1 MIILYLI
8 GTLLLT
14 FCLSERSRVLEG
26 QEAKDSQRADF
37 QQINIKVGAQ
47 QLLEKHL
54 EGLKGQNIG
63 LVMNPTA
70 RVNGVHVLDTLMAL
84 GMPVKALF
92 AAEHGFRGDQGAG
105 EIIQDGQDEETGL
118 PVFSLYGATKKPTAQ
133 MLEEIDV
140 LLFDMQDVGARFYTY
155 NSTMKYVITNRS
167 IGNSGVMLTSHVTN
181 FIDLDF
187 SLTCDA

>member
-1 MIILYLI
+1 MPYRTRIFMIILYLI

-14 FCLSERSRVLEG
+14 FCQSERGRILDG
-26 QEAKDSQRADF
+26 QEAEDSQRADF
-37 QQINIKVGAQ
+37 QQVNIKVGAQ
-47 QLLEKHL
+47 QLLENQL

-118 PVFSLYGATKKPTAQ
+118 RLAHLV
-133 MLEEIDV
+133 
-140 LLFDMQDVGARFYTY
+140 
-155 NSTMKYVITNRS
+155 
-167 IGNSGVMLTSHVTN
+167 
-181 FIDLDF
+181 
-187 SLTCDA
+187 